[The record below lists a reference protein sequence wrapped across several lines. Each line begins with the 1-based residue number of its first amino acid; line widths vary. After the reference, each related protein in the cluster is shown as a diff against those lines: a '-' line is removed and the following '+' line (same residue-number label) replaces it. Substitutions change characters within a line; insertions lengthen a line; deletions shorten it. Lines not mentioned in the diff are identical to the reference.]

1 MTNEATPGPWE
12 VIGTDPAEGGD
23 WFWIKAQPNPA
34 MRGFSK
40 EIGVVN
46 GSQSNPTQLANAR
59 LISAAPDLLEVLK
72 DLFERGE
79 VHMLLAG
86 NPAACM
92 ALEEKARA
100 AIAKAEG
107 RS

>member
-1 MTNEATPGPWE
+1 MTTEAHTEGPWHFDGPPDNHI
-12 VIGTDPAEGGD
+12 VWSGPVNRICFMAHSNGV
-23 WFWIKAQPNPA
+23 NPE
-34 MRGFSK
+34 RD
-40 EIGVVN
+40 
-46 GSQSNPTQLANAR
+46 TANAR